1 MRYRSTTALHLVALA
16 AIAPLAPLALV
27 PGCASQSHDTKAA
40 HAPAHD
46 RFDLSWLEGAWT
58 ASAWDG
64 TLNADYT
71 TRADGFTIGYT
82 HLIKDGV
89 QAYHEF
95 EIFAHD
101 ATGFYLIPHPAGKP
115 APRFALTSHTPGR
128 AVYENREKDFPT
140 RIVYERIGDS
150 RIGDQLI
157 ITLSDPLN
165 KTSEPLVFTFTR
177 RTN

>member
-1 MRYRSTTALHLVALA
+1 MRHRSITALHLVALA
-16 AIAPLAPLALV
+16 AIASLAPLALIS
-27 PGCASQSHDTKAA
+27 GCASQTHDAKAA

-58 ASAWDG
+58 TQAWDG
-64 TLNADYT
+64 TLNADYV

-89 QAYHEF
+89 PAYHEF
-95 EIFAHD
+95 EVFGRD
-101 ATGFYLIPHPAGKP
+101 ADGYYLIPHPAGTP
-115 APRFALTSHTPGR
+115 APRFALASHGTQR

-150 RIGDQLI
+150 RMGDQLI
-157 ITLSDPLN
+157 ITLSDPFN
-165 KTSEPLVFTFTR
+165 QTSEPLVFTFTR